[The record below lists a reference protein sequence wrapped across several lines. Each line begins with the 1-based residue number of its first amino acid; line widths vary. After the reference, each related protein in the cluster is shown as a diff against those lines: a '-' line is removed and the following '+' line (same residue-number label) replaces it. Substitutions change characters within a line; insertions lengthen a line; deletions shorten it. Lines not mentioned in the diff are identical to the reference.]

1 MKKAIIATTFALA
14 LSTTFAAAQP
24 SSGQGG
30 AATSPTSN
38 SANSMN
44 NGTTTNQ
51 MDKNSAT
58 TGSSM
63 TKPGTMG
70 TGMSGSSATT
80 NPNQAPGTGAGTAGT
95 K

>member
-1 MKKAIIATTFALA
+1 MKKTIIATTLALA
-14 LSTTFAAAQP
+14 LSTTFAAAQ
-24 SSGQGG
+24 SSQGQAG
-30 AATSPTSN
+30 ANTGPTSN

-44 NGTTTNQ
+44 NGTTANQ
-51 MDKNSAT
+51 MDKNSAA

-63 TKPGTMG
+63 TKPGT

-80 NPNQAPGTGAGTAGT
+80 NPNQAPGTGAGSAGST